1 MTPAIKA
8 LQKAKIPFTA
18 HEYDHDPKAESY
30 GLEAAQK
37 LGVMPVLV
45 FKTLV
50 VQIDNKD
57 YAVAVLPVEHMLSL
71 KAIAKAFG
79 GKKAIMG
86 AIADVE
92 RMTGY
97 VVGGVSPIGQKKRL
111 KTFIDLSAQNLP
123 TMYVSAGKRGMDIA
137 ITPQNLITATQGQF
151 AALIQID

>member
-8 LQKAKIPFTA
+8 LQKAKIPFIP

-37 LGVMPVLV
+37 LGVMPALV

-79 GKKAIMG
+79 GKKAVMG

>member
-8 LQKAKIPFTA
+8 LQKAKIPFTP

-37 LGVMPVLV
+37 LGVMPALV

-79 GKKAIMG
+79 GKKAVMG

-151 AALIQID
+151 APLIQID

>member
-8 LQKAKIPFTA
+8 LQKAKIPFIP

-37 LGVMPVLV
+37 LGVMPALV

-79 GKKAIMG
+79 GKKAVMG

-151 AALIQID
+151 APLIQID